1 MKRLTTFIVIVFGII
16 QIASAQPLLQR
27 DVKIQEEMQLGAGDY
42 EFSNP
47 EIALPSDDISALNI
61 KSFGFHVYWSAKND
75 YLSYN
80 YPALTH
86 IGYFSLEVDTASGK
100 ISNSRGWEST
110 VLVSYAHSKKV
121 KVSPVLTI
129 FGAESNK
136 AILKNTTKR
145 ATLIDAV
152 IKLIKKR
159 GGDGVN
165 IDFESVAS
173 SEKDD
178 LVSFVSEFKTRLKTE
193 LPKTEISLCL
203 PAVDWNNSFDVV
215 KLSEHID
222 FFIMMGYDYYY
233 SGSQNAGPVAPLY
246 GANYNIDKSVDNYI
260 NKGLV
265 KSKLLLGVPWYG
277 YSWVTENSDKMS
289 KVVESGKAV
298 TYAEAKT
305 LGASHT
311 VQRDDLYRVPWMAY
325 NESGKWYQVWYDDSL
340 SLAEKYLLAKNKG
353 IGGVAVWALSYAGAN
368 KEPYNAIVSVFN
380 DPGFVFESNSDE
392 YLYFSDDKLILKNN
406 NFSIESISICD
417 LMGRMFDNISIDFES
432 INLNNL
438 PKGTYFIV
446 VKIKELNHPLLK
458 KININR

>member
-1 MKRLTTFIVIVFGII
+1 MKRLTTFLVVLIGFI
-16 QIASAQPLLQR
+16 QFANAQPLLQR
-27 DVKIQEEMQLGAGDY
+27 DVKIQEEMQLGAQGFD
-42 EFSNP
+42 FSNS

-61 KSFGFHVYWSAKND
+61 KSFGFHVYWASKNS

-80 YPALTH
+80 YSALTH
-86 IGYFSLEVDTASGK
+86 IGYFSLEVDTATGK

-110 VLVSYAHSKKV
+110 AMVSYAHSKKV
-121 KVSPVLTI
+121 KISPVLTL

-136 AILKNTTKR
+136 AILKNPVKR
-145 ATLIDAV
+145 DTLINSV
-152 IKLIKKR
+152 IKLIKQR

-178 LVSFVSEFKTRLKTE
+178 LVSFVSDFKTKLKAA

-246 GANYNIDKSVDNYI
+246 GGNYNIDKSIDSYI
-260 NKGLV
+260 NKGLA

-277 YSWVTENSDKMS
+277 YSWVTESAEKMS

-305 LGASHT
+305 LAASHSA
-311 VQRDDLYRVPWMAY
+311 QRDDLYKVPWMTY
-325 NESGKWYQVWYDDSL
+325 NENGKWYQVWYDDSL
-340 SLAEKYLLAKNKG
+340 SLAEKYLSVKNKG
-353 IGGVAVWALSYAGAN
+353 IGGIAVWALSYAGTF
-368 KEPYNAIVSVFN
+368 KEPFN
-380 DPGFVFESNSDE
+380 GIISIFNEPGFVFDNNSEEYFYISNS
-392 YLYFSDDKLILKNN
+392 KIILKNN
-406 NFSIESISICD
+406 QYDIESISIYD
-417 LMGRMFDNISIDFES
+417 VMGNTFYNEMYDFES

-438 PKGTYFIV
+438 TNGTYFIV
-446 VKIKELNHPLLK
+446 VKLRELNYPLLK
-458 KININR
+458 KVNINR